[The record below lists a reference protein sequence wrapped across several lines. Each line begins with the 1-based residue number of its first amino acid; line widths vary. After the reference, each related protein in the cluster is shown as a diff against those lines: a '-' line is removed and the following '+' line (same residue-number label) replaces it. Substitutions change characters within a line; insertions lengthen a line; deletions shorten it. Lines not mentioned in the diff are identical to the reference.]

1 MPLARLLH
9 RTTAKHPRSLKQR
22 DALIELTADL
32 IERANL
38 EVKETY
44 RFQIDR
50 QDIVIPN
57 LPDDFHG
64 FTMSCRSI

>member
-38 EVKETY
+38 EVKG
-44 RFQIDR
+44 
-50 QDIVIPN
+50 N
-57 LPDDFHG
+57 LPFSD
-64 FTMSCRSI
+64 